1 MSTARHINVD
11 DAVPSRAELV
21 SRAAAFAKSAL
32 ARADRTEKARR
43 VSEEAVE
50 EMESYGLTSLLRP
63 RRWQGFELDWRAFV
77 DTVIAGSAGCGSE
90 GWLLSLLNSHSWVL
104 AQFPEKAQERVWGED
119 PNARVASSFMPTGK
133 AQPVKGG
140 IRLSGRW
147 QWSSGVD
154 VCNWVILGALVPAS
168 AGEGPPKVMGCL
180 VRRPDFKAVD
190 TWYNV
195 GLRGTGS
202 NDVVVEDAFVPEEFM
217 LDLSDLR
224 EGVSPGNKI
233 NTNSLYRL
241 PMYTALPL
249 SIASPAVGIAIG
261 ARDLWVEWT
270 KQKVSTATREQVVG
284 QMPLQLRLSEADT
297 ELDLAQMLLHRVTD
311 VLNRGSSVTLAERYR
326 NRRDFTY
333 AARLA
338 YSALDKLFQMG
349 GARGLVDSNPLQR
362 AWRDV
367 HSASC
372 HMALAPDIANEN
384 YGRHVLGLDRNPADS
399 FF

>member
-1 MSTARHINVD
+1 MSTAHPSSAT

-32 ARADRTEKARR
+32 ARADKTEQARR

-63 RRWQGFELDWRAFV
+63 RRWQGFELDWRTFV

-104 AQFPEKAQERVWGED
+104 AQFPEKAQERVWGAD
-119 PNARVASSFMPTGK
+119 PNARIASSFMPTGK
-133 AQPVKGG
+133 AQVVKGG
-140 IRLSGRW
+140 ILLSGRW

-154 VCNWVILGALVPAS
+154 VCNWALLGALIPAVS
-168 AGEGPPKVMGCL
+168 GEGPPKVVACL
-180 VRRPDFKAVD
+180 VPRSDFHCVD
-190 TWYNV
+190 TWFNV

-202 NDVVVEDAFVPEEFM
+202 NDVIVAETFVAEECM
-217 LDLSDLR
+217 LDLSALR
-224 EGVSPGNKI
+224 EGESPGNKI
-233 NTNSLYRL
+233 NANNLYRL
-241 PMYTALPL
+241 PMYTAIPL
-249 SIASPAVGIAIG
+249 SIASPAIGIAIG
-261 ARDLWVEWT
+261 ARNRWVEWT
-270 KQKVSTATREQVVG
+270 KHKVSTATREQVAG
-284 QMPLQLRLSEADT
+284 QLALQLRLAEADT

-311 VLNRGSSVTLAERYR
+311 VLSRGAVTLPERYR

-333 AARLA
+333 AVRLA
-338 YSALDKLFQMG
+338 YTALDRLFQMS
-349 GARGLVDSNPLQR
+349 GARGLVDTNPLQR

-384 YGRHVLGLDRNPADS
+384 YGRHVLGLDRNASDS

>member
-1 MSTARHINVD
+1 MSTSRPGSD
-11 DAVPSRAELV
+11 SDAVPTRTELV
-21 SRAAAFAKSAL
+21 SRATAYAKSAL
-32 ARADRTEKARR
+32 ARAASTEKARR
-43 VSEEAVE
+43 VSEEAVK
-50 EMESYGLTSLLRP
+50 EMERYGLTSLLRP
-63 RRWQGFELDWRAFV
+63 RRWQGLELDWRTFV
-77 DTVIAGSAGCGSE
+77 DTVIAASAGCGSE
-90 GWLLSLLNSHSWVL
+90 GWVLSLLNSHSWIL

-119 PNARVASSFMPTGK
+119 PNARVASSFMPMGK
-133 AQPVKGG
+133 VKAVKGG
-140 IRLSGRW
+140 IQLSGRW

-190 TWYNV
+190 TWFNV

-202 NDVVVEDAFVPEEFM
+202 NDVVVEEAFVPDEFM
-217 LDLSDLR
+217 LDLGALR
-224 EGVSPGNKI
+224 EGESPGNKL
-233 NTNSLYRL
+233 NTSTLYQL
-241 PMYTALPL
+241 PMYTAIPL

-270 KQKVSTATREQVVG
+270 KQKVSTATREQVIG
-284 QMPLQLRLSEADT
+284 QQALQLRVSEADT
-297 ELDLAQMLLHRVTD
+297 ELDVAQMLLQRVAD
-311 VLNRGSSVTLAERYR
+311 MLGRGCVSLPERYR

-333 AARLA
+333 AVRLA
-338 YSALDKLFQMG
+338 YTAVDKLFQMG
-349 GARGLVDSNPLQR
+349 GARGLVDTNPLQR

-384 YGRHVLGLDRNPADS
+384 YGRHVLGLDRNPVDA